1 MRRIGAYFRTLRDER
16 RALGWKGLFRKRGW
30 KLVALVV
37 VYYLIRDVLLYLVL
51 PLGVAAGLLR

>member
-1 MRRIGAYFRTLRDER
+1 MQRVFAYLRALRDER

-37 VYYLIRDVLLYLVL
+37 VYYLIRDVTLYILI
-51 PLGVAAGLLR
+51 PTAVAAGLLR

>member
-1 MRRIGAYFRTLRDER
+1 MGLGTYFRTLRDER

-37 VYYLIRDVLLYLVL
+37 AYYLVRDVILYILL
-51 PLGVAAGLLR
+51 PLGVAAGLLSR